1 MVHVP
6 VVRRKPWGIICLV
19 MSIIPGVGT
28 MMAASNQENVRWF
41 WSGLAQ
47 LVLSLTIVGAAI
59 GVPWSIISGVLI
71 FVKSE

>member
-6 VVRRKPWGIICLV
+6 VVRRKPWGILCLV

-28 MMAASNQENVRWF
+28 MMAASNQENTRWF
-41 WSGLAQ
+41 VYGVIQLLTFWLIAPYVWS
-47 LVLSLTIVGAAI
+47 LVN
-59 GVPWSIISGVLI
+59 GVLI